1 MSENGCVETLSPK
14 KLEIQEREQRI
25 LAAARSIVVREGYQP
40 LSMERIADTVE
51 YSRGTIYNHFS
62 CKEEIIIALAEKG
75 AAKRVE
81 MFREAAS
88 YQDNSRFRMLA
99 ICYAAERFVI
109 SFPDYFLF
117 EQIFNLDSVREK
129 TSHQRQ
135 QLIHTCEVQC
145 MGIVTGV
152 VRDAIAHGDLTL
164 PADVSPERLVFGLWA
179 LTSGAYGLAFTSQS
193 LPQIGITDPYAVV
206 RIHVCHLLDGYGW
219 KPLSATH
226 SVDEVFSQIENTLGQ
241 SFQN

>member
-1 MSENGCVETLSPK
+1 METLSPK
-14 KLEIQEREQRI
+14 KLEIQEREQKI
-25 LAAARSIVVREGYQP
+25 LAAARPIVVREGYQA
-40 LSMERIADTVE
+40 LSMERVAEAVE

-81 MFREAAS
+81 MFRTAAS
-88 YQDNSRFRMLA
+88 YQDVSRFRMLA
-99 ICYAAERFVI
+99 VCYAAERFVI
-109 SFPDYFLF
+109 TYPDYFLF

-135 QLIHTCEVQC
+135 QLIHTCEIQC

-164 PADVSPERLVFGLWA
+164 PADITPERLVFGLWS
-179 LTSGAYGLAFTSQS
+179 LTTGAYGLTFTSQS
-193 LPQIGITDPYAVV
+193 LPQIGIEDPYGIV
-206 RIHVCHLLDGYGW
+206 RSHVCHLLDGYNW
-219 KPLSATH
+219 APLSSAH
-226 SVDEVFSQIENTLGQ
+226 NLNEVFSKIEASLAG
-241 SFQN
+241 SF

>member
-1 MSENGCVETLSPK
+1 METLSPK
-14 KLEIQEREQRI
+14 KLEIQEREQKI
-25 LAAARSIVVREGYQP
+25 LATARSIVVREGYQS
-40 LSMERIADTVE
+40 LSMERIADAVE

-62 CKEEIIIALAEKG
+62 CKEEIVIALAEKG

-81 MFREAAS
+81 MFQEAAS
-88 YQDNSRFRMLA
+88 YQDGSRFRMLS

-109 SFPDYFLF
+109 NFPDYFLF

-152 VRDAIAHGDLTL
+152 CLLYTSPSPRDRG
-164 PADVSPERLVFGLWA
+164 
-179 LTSGAYGLAFTSQS
+179 
-193 LPQIGITDPYAVV
+193 
-206 RIHVCHLLDGYGW
+206 
-219 KPLSATH
+219 
-226 SVDEVFSQIENTLGQ
+226 
-241 SFQN
+241 

>member
-1 MSENGCVETLSPK
+1 METLSPK
-14 KLEIQEREQRI
+14 KLEIQEREQKI
-25 LAAARSIVVREGYQP
+25 LTAARSIVVREGYQP
-40 LSMERIADTVE
+40 LSMERIADVVE

-88 YQDNSRFRMLA
+88 YQDKSRFRMLS
-99 ICYAAERFVI
+99 ICYAAERFAI
-109 SFPDYFLF
+109 NFPDYFLF

-129 TSHQRQ
+129 TSLQRQ
-135 QLIHTCEVQC
+135 QLIHTCEIQC
-145 MGIVTGV
+145 MGIVTGI

-164 PADVSPERLVFGLWA
+164 PDQISPERLVFGLWA
-179 LTSGAYGLAFTSQS
+179 LTSGAYGLALTSQS
-193 LPQIGITDPYAVV
+193 LPQIGITDPYTIV
-206 RIHVCHLLDGYGW
+206 RTHVCHLLDGYGW
-219 KPLSATH
+219 NPISATH
-226 SVDEVFSQIENTLGQ
+226 NVDEAFSKIENTLSK

>member
-1 MSENGCVETLSPK
+1 
-14 KLEIQEREQRI
+14 
-25 LAAARSIVVREGYQP
+25 
-40 LSMERIADTVE
+40 MERIADAVE

-62 CKEEIIIALAEKG
+62 CKEEIVIALAEKG

-81 MFREAAS
+81 MFQEAAS
-88 YQDNSRFRMLA
+88 YQDGSRFRMLS

-152 VRDAIAHGDLTL
+152 VRDAIAHDDLIL
-164 PADVSPERLVFGLWA
+164 PASITPERLVFGLWA
-179 LTSGAYGLAFTSQS
+179 LTSGAYSLAFTSQS
-193 LPQIGITDPYAVV
+193 LPQIGVTDPYAVV
-206 RIHVCHLLDGYGW
+206 RTHVCHLLDGYGW
-219 KPLSATH
+219 SPLSDTH
-226 SVDEVFSQIENTLGQ
+226 NVDDAFLKIENKFGQ
-241 SFQN
+241 SLEN